1 VRFGIY
7 LHWPYC
13 ARICPYCDFNVWRA
27 RDGGEDAA
35 LLEAMLAD
43 LAGQAER
50 VGARRIHA
58 LHFGGGTPSLL
69 SARAV
74 ARVIEVAE
82 ACFGFEAG
90 AEIGLELNPQEQAR
104 IADFAM
110 AGVNRLSIG
119 VQSLEE
125 EALRGDLRRGHDA
138 AQGLAAV
145 ERAAAVGVRVSMDL
159 IYARQ
164 GQSLEGWRRELQ
176 RALALPI
183 EHLSTYQLSLEPGSG
198 PVEQWRRKQRPAL
211 PQEPLAAAM
220 FEATQEI
227 TAAAGFPAYEIS
239 NHARGAAAQS
249 RHNLLYWRGEEW
261 LGVGPG
267 AHGRIR
273 LEGRRCAT
281 EAPKARS
288 DYLARIAET
297 GVGWSV
303 CEALDARAEGEELAM
318 MGLRLVEGVDFSR
331 LERLL
336 GPLPIAPLQELGLV
350 VLEQEHLRLT
360 PAGRLVADRV
370 ACDVLASPTH

>member
-1 VRFGIY
+1 MRFGIY

-27 RDGGEDAA
+27 RDAEEDGA
-35 LLEAMLAD
+35 LLEAVLAD
-43 LAGQAER
+43 LAGQVER
-50 VGARRIHA
+50 AGPRRAHA

-69 SARAV
+69 SPRGV
-74 ARVIEVAE
+74 GRVIAAVETR
-82 ACFGFEAG
+82 FGFEDG
-90 AEIGLELNPQEQAR
+90 AEIGLELNPQEADR
-104 IADFAM
+104 IADFAA

-145 ERAAAVGVRVSMDL
+145 ERAAGLGLRVSMDV

-164 GQSLEGWRRELQ
+164 GQTLPAWRGELR

-183 EHLSTYQLSLEPGSG
+183 EHLSAYQLSLEPGAG
-198 PVEQWRRKQRPAL
+198 PVEQWRRRQRPAL
-211 PQEPLAAAM
+211 PPEPLAAAM

-227 TAAAGFPAYEIS
+227 AADAGFPAYEIS
-239 NHARGAAAQS
+239 NHARSPAARS

-267 AHGRIR
+267 AHGRVMLGGVR
-273 LEGRRCAT
+273 HAT
-281 EAPKARS
+281 ETPKARGA
-288 DYLARIAET
+288 YLARVAET
-297 GVGWSV
+297 GVGWNL
-303 CEALDARAEGEELAM
+303 CEALDARTEGEELAM
-318 MGLRLVEGVDFSR
+318 IGLRLAEGVDLSR

-350 VLEQEHLRLT
+350 VREQERLRLT
-360 PAGRLVADRV
+360 PAGRLLADRV
-370 ACDVLASPTH
+370 ACDLLAHPA